1 MQLSFDP
8 VKNERNIEERGLAF
22 DLVSELD
29 WANAVIDED
38 TRKNYGERRFR
49 VLGCIN
55 ERRKYVGWGRCVHA
69 ARRQA
74 AHHQPAQGQLKRGRT
89 PWQNAQ
95 ILN

>member
-8 VKNERNIEERGLAF
+8 AKNARNIEERGLTF
-22 DLVSELD
+22 NLVSELD

-55 ERRKYVGWGRCVHA
+55 ERLYAIVFTPRPNKLHIISLRK
-69 ARRQA
+69 
-74 AHHQPAQGQLKRGRT
+74 AHSREVESYGKT
-89 PWQNAQ
+89 PKP
-95 ILN
+95 